1 MTAFSTR
8 AAGGL
13 KQVLT
18 LYRQILRAHRVRL
31 PTPMRVLGDGYARE
45 EFRRHLEGATT
56 EAQWIEFGAQWG
68 KYLAQIA
75 PPRVKESAGPEGAT
89 ARGPNISGSLD
100 AETVAS
106 MSEEQ
111 REQLRRLKAEAQ
123 RFGRSV
129 LEGADE
135 SGNPDAD
142 EASRRT

>member
-1 MTAFSTR
+1 MHTPTR
-8 AAGGL
+8 S
-13 KQVLT
+13 
-18 LYRQILRAHRVRL
+18 RVSSAVR
-31 PTPMRVLGDGYARE
+31 DGVISRS
-45 EFRRHLEGATT
+45 R
-56 EAQWIEFGAQWG
+56 I
-68 KYLAQIA
+68 AQIA
-75 PPRVKESAGPEGAT
+75 PPRGKESAGPEGAT

>member
-1 MTAFSTR
+1 MSSPSTR
-8 AAGGL
+8 KAMAPILG
-13 KQVLT
+13 
-18 LYRQILRAHRVRL
+18 LYRQILRAHYQQL

-45 EFRRHLEGATT
+45 EFRRHLEGKTT

-75 PPRVKESAGPEGAT
+75 PPRGKESAGPEGAT

-129 LEGADE
+129 LQGADE
-135 SGNPDAD
+135 SGDPDAD

>member
-1 MTAFSTR
+1 MSSPATR
-8 AAGGL
+8 EAMAPILG
-13 KQVLT
+13 
-18 LYRQILRAHRVRL
+18 LYRQILRAHYQQL

-75 PPRVKESAGPEGAT
+75 PPRGKESAGEGAT

-129 LEGADE
+129 LQGADE
-135 SGNPDAD
+135 SGDPDAD

>member
-1 MTAFSTR
+1 MSSPSTR
-8 AAGGL
+8 KAMAPILG
-13 KQVLT
+13 
-18 LYRQILRAHRVRL
+18 LYRQILRAHYQQL

-45 EFRRHLEGATT
+45 EFRRHLEGKTT

-75 PPRVKESAGPEGAT
+75 PPRGKESSPAGEGAT

-129 LEGADE
+129 LQGADE
-135 SGNPDAD
+135 SGDPDAD

>member
-1 MTAFSTR
+1 MSSPSTR
-8 AAGGL
+8 KAMAPILG
-13 KQVLT
+13 
-18 LYRQILRAHRVRL
+18 LYRQILRAHYQRL

-45 EFRRHLEGATT
+45 EFRRHLEGKTT

-75 PPRVKESAGPEGAT
+75 PPRGKESAAPEGAT

>member
-1 MTAFSTR
+1 MSSPATR
-8 AAGGL
+8 KAMAPILG
-13 KQVLT
+13 
-18 LYRQILRAHRVRL
+18 LYRQILRAHYQQL

-75 PPRVKESAGPEGAT
+75 PPPGKESAGEGAT

-123 RFGRSV
+123 SFGRSV

-135 SGNPDAD
+135 SGDPDAD

>member
-1 MTAFSTR
+1 MAPIL
-8 AAGGL
+8 G
-13 KQVLT
+13 
-18 LYRQILRAHRVRL
+18 LYRQILRAHYQQL

-45 EFRRHLEGATT
+45 EFRRHLEGKTT

-75 PPRVKESAGPEGAT
+75 PPRGKESSPAGEGAT

-129 LEGADE
+129 LQGADE
-135 SGNPDAD
+135 SGDPDAD